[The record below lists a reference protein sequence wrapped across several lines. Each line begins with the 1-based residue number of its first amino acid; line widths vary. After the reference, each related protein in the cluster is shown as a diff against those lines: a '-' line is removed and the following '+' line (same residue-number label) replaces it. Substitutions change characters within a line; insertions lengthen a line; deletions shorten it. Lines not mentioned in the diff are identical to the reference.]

1 MYVGEKQKKG
11 QGRLKRIQETGGL
24 QDQKWGHCDAK

>member
-11 QGRLKRIQETGGL
+11 HSRLKRIQGTGGW
-24 QDQKWGHCDAK
+24 QDQKWGH